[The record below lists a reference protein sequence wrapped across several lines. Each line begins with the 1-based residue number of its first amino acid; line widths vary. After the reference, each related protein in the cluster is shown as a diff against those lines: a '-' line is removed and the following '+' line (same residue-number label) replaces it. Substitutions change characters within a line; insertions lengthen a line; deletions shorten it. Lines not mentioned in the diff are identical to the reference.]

1 MKKKNGLSLHRLW
14 TAWADFGQGSEPT
27 RISTEE
33 DFWDLRFSG
42 ENQTLEAPLKMGKIG
57 GLWLFLFVC
66 FVVLLELF
74 CLLLLVVVDG
84 CLLVV
89 CCFRNWDAEIR
100 RRNLH
105 EAFGREN

>member
-1 MKKKNGLSLHRLW
+1 M
-14 TAWADFGQGSEPT
+14 GQ
-27 RISTEE
+27 
-33 DFWDLRFSG
+33 RFSG
-42 ENQTLEAPLKMGKIG
+42 GKHKLFRTLKMEKNWR
-57 GLWLFLFVC
+57 LWLFLFVC

-89 CCFRNWDAEIR
+89 CCFLNWDAEIR